1 MEKINEIRQ
10 IWQEMDRR
18 LSKLEIENK
27 KIMQTVMK
35 STYSSAKEKLLNKY
49 LRFII
54 IECVMIT
61 FMNLFFI
68 FNPLIVDK
76 YRILAITY
84 WDIFFL
90 LEVSLDIYLF
100 YQTKDINIYTSTI
113 TEITKKASMNWKIH
127 KIGVLAG
134 LPLSFVGIFIMA
146 LSLNAYEYILYGMAV
161 GGVLGL
167 IIGVIQFLK
176 FRSNYKL
183 LVKAI

>member
-1 MEKINEIRQ
+1 MT
-10 IWQEMDRR
+10 
-18 LSKLEIENK
+18 LLEIEFENIIREYGGIIT
-27 KIMQTVMK
+27 KIC
-35 STYSSAKEKLLNKY
+35 YSFAYDDDEFKDLLN
-49 LRFII
+49 
-54 IECVMIT
+54 
-61 FMNLFFI
+61 
-68 FNPLIVDK
+68 
-76 YRILAITY
+76 
-84 WDIFFL
+84 
-90 LEVSLDIYLF
+90 IYLF
-100 YQTKDINIYTSTI
+100 YQTKDINVYTSTI

-146 LSLNAYEYILYGMAV
+146 LSLNTYEYILYGMAV